1 LNQENKVVFSTDFF
15 EIEEIES
22 GDKSNPQPYFRLVGP
37 DSSIA
42 CVFDSQSRVLL
53 VKQFRPTLGEYTL
66 EFPAGAIDPGEDALV
81 AAQRE
86 TLEETG
92 FAVELAPLGTW
103 YHLLINRTNIKMF
116 LFCGRTTEENHP
128 KPPEAG
134 VKLVWLSRSELLEYS
149 LDGRYK
155 QLGGLGLLQVLSGL
169 IGMDF
174 WTCSSDKLQTALDV
188 LFKKIAPEHE

>member
-1 LNQENKVVFSTDFF
+1 LNQEKRVVFSTDFF

-22 GDKSNPQPYFRLVGP
+22 GDESNSQPYFRLVGP

-66 EFPAGAIDPGEDALV
+66 EFPAGAIDPGEDALI

-86 TLEETG
+86 TFEETG
-92 FAVELAPLGTW
+92 FTVELSPLGTW

-116 LFCGRTTEENHP
+116 LFCGRTNEENHP

-134 VKLVWLSRSELLEYS
+134 VDLVWLSRSELLEYS

-155 QLGGLGLLQVLSGL
+155 QLGGLGLLQVLSGV
-169 IGMDF
+169 IGMDV
-174 WTCSSDKLQTALDV
+174 WTCSSEELQTALDG
-188 LFKKIAPEHE
+188 LFARNTSKDE

>member
-1 LNQENKVVFSTDFF
+1 MNQENRVVFSTDFF

-66 EFPAGAIDPGEDALV
+66 EFPAGAINPGEDALV

-103 YHLLINRTNIKMF
+103 YHLLVNRTNIKMF
-116 LFCGRTTEENHP
+116 LFCGRTTEAKPP

-134 VKLVWLSRSELLEYS
+134 VELVWLSRSELLEYS

-155 QLGGLGLLQVLSGL
+155 QLGGLGLLQVLSGV
-169 IGMDF
+169 IGMDV
-174 WTCSSDKLQTALDV
+174 WTCSSNTIQTALDV
-188 LFKKIAPEHE
+188 QFGKIAP

>member
-1 LNQENKVVFSTDFF
+1 MNQENRVVFSTDFF

-103 YHLLINRTNIKMF
+103 YHLLVNRTNIKMF
-116 LFCGRTTEENHP
+116 LFCGRTNEEKP
-128 KPPEAG
+128 TKPPEAG
-134 VKLVWLSRSELLEYS
+134 VELVWLSRSELLEYS
-149 LDGRYK
+149 LNGRYK
-155 QLGGLGLLQVLSGL
+155 QLGGLGLLQVLSGV
-169 IGMDF
+169 IGMDV
-174 WTCSSDKLQTALDV
+174 WTCSSNQFQTALDV
-188 LFKKIAPEHE
+188 QFGKIAP

>member
-1 LNQENKVVFSTDFF
+1 MNQENRVVFSTDFF

-66 EFPAGAIDPGEDALV
+66 EFPAGAINPGEDALV

-103 YHLLINRTNIKMF
+103 YHLLVNRTNIKMF
-116 LFCGRTTEENHP
+116 LFCGRTTEEKHP

-134 VKLVWLSRSELLEYS
+134 VELVWLSRSELLEYS

-155 QLGGLGLLQVLSGL
+155 QLGGLGLLQVLSGV
-169 IGMDF
+169 IGMDV
-174 WTCSSDKLQTALDV
+174 WTCSSNTIQTALDV
-188 LFKKIAPEHE
+188 QFGKIAP

>member
-1 LNQENKVVFSTDFF
+1 MNQENRVVFSTDFF

-22 GDKSNPQPYFRLVGP
+22 GDESNPQPYFRLVGP

-66 EFPAGAIDPGEDALV
+66 EFPAGAIDPGEDPLV

-92 FAVELAPLGTW
+92 FAVELYPLGSW
-103 YHLLINRTNIKMF
+103 YHLLINRTNIKMY
-116 LFCGRTTEENHP
+116 LFCGRTNEENHP
-128 KPPEAG
+128 QPPEAG
-134 VKLVWLSRSELLEYS
+134 VELVWLSRSELLEYS

-155 QLGGLGLLQVLSGL
+155 QLGGLGLLQVLSGV
-169 IGMDF
+169 IGMDV
-174 WTCSSDKLQTALDV
+174 WTCSNDRFKTALDV
-188 LFKKIAPEHE
+188 LFRRIAPEHE

>member
-1 LNQENKVVFSTDFF
+1 MNQENRVVFSTDFF

-103 YHLLINRTNIKMF
+103 YHLLVNRTNIKMF
-116 LFCGRTTEENHP
+116 LFCGRTTEEKHP

-134 VKLVWLSRSELLEYS
+134 VELVWLSRSELLEYS
-149 LDGRYK
+149 LDGRFK
-155 QLGGLGLLQVLSGL
+155 QLGGLGLLQVLSGV
-169 IGMDF
+169 IGLDV
-174 WTCSSDKLQTALDV
+174 WTCSSNTIQTALDV
-188 LFKKIAPEHE
+188 QFGKIAP